1 MNPTALT
8 EQFTL
13 LWQNNPYMIC
23 AAAAGL
29 LLLAIFKRKTF
40 FRLLA
45 LLLFIGGVY
54 LVVSQFGKSLD
65 TGIRNTE
72 EMTTKTQKAL
82 E

>member
-1 MNPTALT
+1 MNLYALT

-13 LWQNNPYMIC
+13 LWQNNPYMIY

-29 LLLAIFKRKTF
+29 LLLAIFRRKIF

-54 LVVSQFGKSLD
+54 LVVSQLGKSLD